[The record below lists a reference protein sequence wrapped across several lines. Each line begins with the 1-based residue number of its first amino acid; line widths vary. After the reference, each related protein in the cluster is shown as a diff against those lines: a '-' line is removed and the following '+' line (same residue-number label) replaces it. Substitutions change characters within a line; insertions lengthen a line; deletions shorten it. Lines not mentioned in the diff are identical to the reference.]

1 MRIFWI
7 NPNPE
12 NPNQSGRPSRSQELT
27 RSYASPGTEIDFG
40 SPDDYPGAG
49 VLIKIQAQDALPGL
63 HHVISTTAFIRKVVW
78 AQEQGYD
85 AVIQSN
91 TFDPGVEAARL
102 AVSIPVIGVMR
113 TALHH
118 ATILAGR
125 LALTVPFQSHVAET
139 WKILRSY
146 GMEHFVA
153 DIRPVGL
160 YPGNMKSEQELEDKL
175 VEVMRNLVRDVS
187 PEMII
192 PLGGALVPYVVD
204 PKVLEREVGVPVMN
218 TKTVA
223 IRFAETCVQIGLTQ
237 SPIAYPKVNLSYE
250 DFQVPAYAAGAR

>member
-1 MRIFWI
+1 MRIFWTS
-7 NPNPE
+7 PNPE
-12 NPNQSGRPSRSQELT
+12 DPNRSSQPTHIQAML
-27 RSYASPGTEIDFG
+27 RGFASPGTEIDFG
-40 SPDDYPGAG
+40 APDDYPGAR
-49 VLIKIQAQDALPGL
+49 VITKIRDEGALPGL
-63 HHVISTTAFIRKVVW
+63 HHVISTTAFIRKIVW

-125 LALTVPFQSHVAET
+125 IALTVPFQSHVAET
-139 WKILRSY
+139 WKIVRSY
-146 GMEHFVA
+146 GMEHFVQA
-153 DIRPVGL
+153 IRPVGL
-160 YPGNMKSEQELEDKL
+160 YPGNMRDAQELEDKL
-175 VEVMRNLVRDVS
+175 IEVMRGIVADVS

-204 PKVLEREVGVPVMN
+204 PKVLERAVGVPVMN
-218 TKTVA
+218 TKIVA
-223 IRFAETCVQIGLTQ
+223 IRFAETCVYAGLSQ
-237 SPIAYPKVNLSYE
+237 SPIAYPKVPLSYE
-250 DFQVPAYAAGAR
+250 DFQEPAYSASTV

>member
-12 NPNQSGRPSRSQELT
+12 DPTGGHQLSRSQQMI
-27 RSYASPGTEIDFG
+27 RGYAAPGTEIDFG
-40 SPDDYPGAG
+40 APDDYLGARAL
-49 VLIKIQAQDALPGL
+49 VKIRDAGALPGL
-63 HHVISTTAFIRKVVW
+63 HHVLSTTAFIRKIVW
-78 AQEQGYD
+78 AEHEGYD

-102 AVSIPVIGVMR
+102 AVSIPVVGLMR

-125 LALTVPFQSHVAET
+125 VALAVPFQSHVAET
-139 WKILRSY
+139 WKIVRSY
-146 GMEHFVA
+146 GMEHFIQA
-153 DIRPVGL
+153 IRPVGL
-160 YPGNMKSEQELEDKL
+160 YPGNMKNEQELQDKL
-175 VEVMRNLVRDVS
+175 VEVMQGMVRDVS

-237 SPIAYPKVNLSYE
+237 SPIAYPKVSLSYE
-250 DFQVPAYAAGAR
+250 DFQSSAYSGAGR

>member
-12 NPNQSGRPSRSQELT
+12 DPAGHSGPSRSQQLV
-27 RSYASPGTEIDFG
+27 RSYAAPGTEIDFG
-40 SPDDYPGAG
+40 APDDYPGAR
-49 VLIKIQAQDALPGL
+49 VVVKIRDQGALPGL

-78 AQEQGYD
+78 AQHEGYD

-102 AVSIPVIGVMR
+102 AVDIPVIGLMR

-118 ATILAGR
+118 ATILSGR
-125 LALTVPFQSHVAET
+125 LALAVPFESHVAET
-139 WKILRSY
+139 WRIVRAY
-146 GMEHFVA
+146 GMEHFIQA
-153 DIRPVGL
+153 IRPVGL
-160 YPGNMKSEQELEDKL
+160 YPGNMRDERELQDKL
-175 VEVMRNLVRDVS
+175 VEVMQGMVRDVR

-192 PLGGALVPYVVD
+192 PLGGALVPYVID
-204 PKVLEREVGVPVMN
+204 PKVLEREVGVPVVN

-250 DFQVPAYAAGAR
+250 DFQLPAFSDGAG